1 LWGLDRLYYGRVSV
15 VSGDIW
21 SSLMTVGVITQ
32 SAVKSALCL
41 SDQDVDSG
49 WLYRSKRTVILVWM
63 LTEMIVGPR
72 FYLPLVN

>member
-21 SSLMTVGVITQ
+21 SSLMTAGVITQ

-41 SDQDVDSG
+41 SDQDVDLG